1 MRDKAVES
9 QDIVNIRARLN
20 KKMFHGDKG
29 ARDFDEKIINL
40 TSS

>member
-9 QDIVNIRARLN
+9 QGIVNIRARLN
-20 KKMFHGDKG
+20 KKMFHADKG